1 MSLDQLIAVDWG
13 TSSLRAWR
21 FDASGAVLEQHRSD
35 QGLLKVAPGR
45 FAAVLRSVVGDWV
58 RDDSVVLMS
67 GMVGSRQGWAEAPYV
82 PAPSGAGELAGA
94 LIEVPFD
101 CRCHIV
107 PGVMLRGSAA
117 APDVMRG
124 EETQLVGLADDAST
138 SLVDDNDLA
147 TGLVVLPGTHSKWV
161 WREQGRITW
170 FRTFMTG
177 ELFELL
183 GQHSLLARSMAG
195 EHIDPTGFALGL
207 AQARAPGGLLEK
219 LFALRARWLFGELG
233 ADQQRGCL
241 SGLLLGTELHDALA
255 ALAREAG
262 PTAAAARRADLI
274 ASPSL
279 AEVYRPLLASA
290 GLDVHVA
297 DERAAARGLQRIAL
311 QARLISH

>member
-35 QGLLKVAPGR
+35 QGLLKVAQGG
-45 FAAVLRSVVGDWV
+45 FAAVLRGVVGEWL
-58 RDDSVVLMS
+58 RDGSVVLMS

-117 APDVMRG
+117 PDVMRG
-124 EETQLVGLADDAST
+124 EETQLVGLADEHAG
-138 SLVDDNDLA
+138 
-147 TGLVVLPGTHSKWV
+147 TGLAVLPGTHSKWV
-161 WREQGRITW
+161 WREHGRITW

-195 EHIDPTGFALGL
+195 EHIDATGFALGL

-219 LFALRARWLFGELG
+219 LFALRARWLCGELG

-262 PTAAAARRADLI
+262 PAAAAAKRADLI

-290 GLDVHVA
+290 GLDVRVA

-311 QARLISH
+311 QAKLITH

>member
-35 QGLLKVAPGR
+35 QGLLKVAPGG
-45 FAAVLRSVVGDWV
+45 FAAVLRSVVGEWL
-58 RDDSVVLMS
+58 RDGSVVLMS

-82 PAPSGAGELAGA
+82 LAPSGAGELAGA

-117 APDVMRG
+117 PDVMRG
-124 EETQLVGLADDAST
+124 EETQLVGLDDEH
-138 SLVDDNDLA
+138 DG

-161 WREQGRITW
+161 WREHGRITW

-195 EHIDPTGFALGL
+195 EHIDATGFALGL
-207 AQARAPGGLLEK
+207 AQARTPGGLLEK
-219 LFALRARWLFGELG
+219 LFALRARWLCGELG

-262 PTAAAARRADLI
+262 PAAAAAKRADLI
-274 ASPSL
+274 ASPAL

-290 GLDVHVA
+290 GLDVRVA

-311 QARLISH
+311 QAKLITH

>member
-1 MSLDQLIAVDWG
+1 MSLNQLIAVDWG
-13 TSSLRAWR
+13 TSSLRVWR
-21 FDASGAVLEQHRSD
+21 FDASGAVLAQHRSD
-35 QGLLKVAPGR
+35 QGLLKVAPGG
-45 FAAVLRSVVGDWV
+45 FAAVLRSAVGEWL
-58 RDDSVVLMS
+58 RDGSVVLMS

-82 PAPSGAGELAGA
+82 PAPSGASELAGA

-107 PGVMLRGSAA
+107 PGVMLRGTGTA

-124 EETQLVGLADDAST
+124 EETQLVGLDDEH
-138 SLVDDNDLA
+138 DG
-147 TGLVVLPGTHSKWV
+147 TGLAVLPGTHSKWV
-161 WREQGRITW
+161 WREYGRIVW

-195 EHIDPTGFALGL
+195 EHIDATGFALGL

-219 LFALRARWLFGELG
+219 LFALRARWLCGELG

-262 PTAAAARRADLI
+262 PAAAAAKRADLI
-274 ASPSL
+274 ASSSL

-290 GLDVHVA
+290 GLDVRVA

-311 QARLISH
+311 QAKLISH

>member
-1 MSLDQLIAVDWG
+1 MGLEQLIAVDWG

-21 FDASGAVLEQHRSD
+21 FDASGAVLAQHRSD
-35 QGLLKVAPGR
+35 QGLLKVAPGG
-45 FAAVLRSVVGDWV
+45 FAAVLRAAAGPWL

-67 GMVGSRQGWAEAPYV
+67 GMVGSRQGWAEAPYAPV
-82 PAPSGAGELAGA
+82 PSGASELAAA

-107 PGVMLRGSAA
+107 PGVMLHSRGHA

-124 EETQLVGLADDAST
+124 EETQLVGLDDTGLADDGAQA
-138 SLVDDNDLA
+138 NGLA
-147 TGLVVLPGTHSKWV
+147 VLPGTHSKWV
-161 WREQGRITW
+161 WREGGRITW

-195 EHIDPTGFALGL
+195 QHIDATGFALGL

-219 LFALRARWLFGELG
+219 LFALRARWLCGELG

-241 SGLLLGTELHDALA
+241 SGLLLGTELNDALA
-255 ALAREAG
+255 ALKREAG
-262 PTAAAARRADLI
+262 PAAAAAKHADLI
-274 ASPSL
+274 ASPAL
-279 AEVYRPLLASA
+279 AEVYGPLLASA
-290 GLDVHVA
+290 GLEVRVA

-311 QARLISH
+311 RAGLISR

>member
-45 FAAVLRSVVGDWV
+45 FATVLRSVVGDWV

-107 PGVMLRGSAA
+107 PGVMLRGNA

-124 EETQLVGLADDAST
+124 EETQLVGLDDEHAG
-138 SLVDDNDLA
+138 
-147 TGLVVLPGTHSKWV
+147 TGLAVLPGTHSKWV
-161 WREQGRITW
+161 WREHGRITW

-183 GQHSLLARSMAG
+183 GQHSLLARSIAG

-262 PTAAAARRADLI
+262 PAAGAARRADLI